1 MVDCRDSFPGNVTV
15 DGRIVPDSRADE
27 NPQMVELLYLS
38 GFNENP
44 LRRIKLITLNTRR
57 FVTGLIEME
66 KRLIWDIPTRLFH
79 WLLVACIVAQYLT
92 AEVLDAID
100 WHFKIGYF
108 TLGLILFRLLW
119 GFAGTTYARFSQFLA
134 GPGKV
139 LSYAKTMTNPNSP
152 EHAGHNPMGGWMVIA
167 LLLLVALQGISGLF
181 IGDDII
187 NNGPYYD
194 AVSDATRD
202 TMNSIHHTAF
212 NILLAAIA
220 LHISA
225 VVFYARFKKQ
235 MLVPAMLHGKKPTNE
250 AGISSSRLLLA
261 LILVIIVIAAM
272 YYAIEIAPPAP
283 AVDADMYY

>member
-1 MVDCRDSFPGNVTV
+1 M
-15 DGRIVPDSRADE
+15 
-27 NPQMVELLYLS
+27 Q
-38 GFNENP
+38 
-44 LRRIKLITLNTRR
+44 
-57 FVTGLIEME
+57 

-79 WLLVACIVAQYLT
+79 WLLVACILAQYLT

-119 GFAGTTYARFSQFLA
+119 GFTGTTYARFSQFLT

-139 LSYAKTMTNPNSP
+139 LAYSKTIAHSHSP
-152 EHAGHNPMGGWMVIA
+152 DHAGHNPLGGWMVMV

-194 AVSDATRD
+194 AVSQATRD
-202 TMNSIHHTAF
+202 TMNTIHHTAF

-220 LHISA
+220 LHVAA
-225 VVFYARFKKQ
+225 VVFYTRYKKQ
-235 MLVPAMLHGKKPTNE
+235 LLVPAMLHGKKATNE
-250 AGISSSRLLLA
+250 PGISSSRLLLA
-261 LILVIIVIAAM
+261 LTLVIIVIATM
-272 YYAIEIAPPAP
+272 YYVIEIAPPAP

>member
-1 MVDCRDSFPGNVTV
+1 
-15 DGRIVPDSRADE
+15 
-27 NPQMVELLYLS
+27 
-38 GFNENP
+38 
-44 LRRIKLITLNTRR
+44 
-57 FVTGLIEME
+57 ME

-92 AEVLDAID
+92 AEVFDAIV
-100 WHFKIGYF
+100 WHFRIGYF

-119 GFAGTTYARFSQFLA
+119 GFVGTTYARFAQFIA

-139 LSYAKTMTNPNSP
+139 LAYAKTVTKPNSP

-187 NNGPYYD
+187 NNGPYFD
-194 AVSDATRD
+194 AVSESTRD
-202 TMNSIHHTAF
+202 TMNAIHHTAF

-220 LHISA
+220 LHIAA

-235 MLVPAMLHGKKPTNE
+235 LLVPAMLHGKKATSEP
-250 AGISSSRLLLA
+250 GITSSRLFLA
-261 LILVIIVIAAM
+261 LILVLLVIGAM
-272 YYAIEIAPPAP
+272 YYVIEIAPPAP